1 MTRAAFPRGLYV
13 VTDAALTPGDALTA
27 AVAAALAGG
36 ATAVQYRDK
45 GTDAAR
51 RLREASALR
60 ELCAV
65 HGATFIVNDDVELAA
80 RAGAHGVHVGEDDA
94 GIAEARA
101 RLGAGA
107 IVGASCYDSLAR
119 AEDAQADGADY
130 VAFGSFYPSATKPHA
145 RRATL
150 ELLKQAKARITV
162 PIVAIGGITPENGAP
177 LVAAGA
183 HALAVVSGVFAAT
196 YPRASAR
203 RYASLFDTPH
213 GSDP

>member
-1 MTRAAFPRGLYV
+1 VTRAVFPRGLYV
-13 VTDAALTPGDALTA
+13 VTDATLSPGPALQA
-27 AVAAALAGG
+27 AVVEALVGG

-45 GTDAAR
+45 GVGAAR
-51 RLREASALR
+51 RLDEATALR
-60 ELCAV
+60 DLCAAHRAV
-65 HGATFIVNDDVELAA
+65 LIVNDDVDLAA

-94 GIAEARA
+94 GVAEARA
-101 RLGAGA
+101 ALGAGA
-107 IVGASCYDSLAR
+107 LVGVSCYDSLAR
-119 AEDAQADGADY
+119 AEQAQADGADY

-145 RRATL
+145 RRASPA
-150 ELLKQAKARITV
+150 LLAQASARLSV

-196 YPRASAR
+196 DPRAAAR

-213 GSDP
+213 GSSR